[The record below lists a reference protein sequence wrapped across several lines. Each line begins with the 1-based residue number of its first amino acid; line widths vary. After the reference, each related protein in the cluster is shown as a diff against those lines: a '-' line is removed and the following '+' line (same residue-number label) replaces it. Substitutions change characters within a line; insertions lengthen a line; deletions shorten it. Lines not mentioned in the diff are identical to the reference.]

1 MKYKFPKISN
11 IKDVLPAIE
20 NSSEFIVTE
29 KEGGYTVI
37 NYMVSTDK
45 TFPPAVTEADAIRRE
60 CRGMIF
66 HTKTGNIL
74 HRRLHKFFNVNERD
88 ETQVGKIDF
97 SQPHVILEKLDGSMI
112 TPVFTDAG
120 IRWGTKMGVTDV
132 ALPVEEFIVDHPQ
145 FVRVAKY
152 CHKNGMTPIFEWCS
166 RKQRIVVDYPE
177 DKLVLIAVRW
187 NDDGNYMAYDAMTAV
202 FTDQLEIPIVK
213 QYPGTVESMQHLIDS
228 CKDLTEAEGFVV
240 RFDDGHMVKVKGE
253 WYLQLH
259 KAKDAIRFEKN
270 IIELILTEKIDDTK
284 AFLLDK
290 DRACL
295 EAYQEKFWLGVL
307 KTTDM
312 LESLFAS
319 GRCDDKKNFAVNFV
333 LRQERNIQGFLFE
346 MYKGRKAFD
355 VLKEVLLLNCGSQ
368 TKVDS
373 MRWIHNST
381 WNVQTE

>member
-1 MKYKFPKISN
+1 MKYSFPHISN
-11 IKDVLPAIE
+11 ISQVLPVIKD
-20 NSSEFIVTE
+20 SPEFIVAE
-29 KEGGYTVI
+29 KDGGYTVI
-37 NYMVSTDK
+37 NYLVATDK
-45 TFPPAVTEADAIRRE
+45 TFPSVITEADAIRRE

-88 ETQVGKIDF
+88 ETQVNLVDF

-132 ALPVEEFIVDHPQ
+132 ALPVEEFIVDHPEY
-145 FVRVAKY
+145 VRVAEY

-177 DKLVLIAVRW
+177 DKLMLIAVRW
-187 NDDGNYMAYDAMTAV
+187 NDTGDYMAYDVMTAV
-202 FTDQLEIPIVK
+202 FQNELVVPIVK
-213 QYPGTVESMQHLIDS
+213 QYPGTAESMQHLIDS

-240 RFDDGHMVKVKGE
+240 RFDDGHMVKIKGE

-270 IIELILTEKIDDTK
+270 IIELILTEKVDDAK
-284 AFLLDK
+284 AFLLDE
-290 DRACL
+290 DRIRV
-295 EAYQEKFWLGVL
+295 EKFQEEFWAGFFETAAILQAL
-307 KTTDM
+307 Y
-312 LESLFAS
+312 S
-319 GRCDDKKNFAVNFV
+319 GGFSRDKKDFAVNFV
-333 LRQERNIQGFLFE
+333 LHQPRHLQGLLFE
-346 MYKGRKAFD
+346 MYKGRSVAD
-355 VLKEVLLLNCGSQ
+355 VLKEELLTNCGSQ

-373 MRWIHNST
+373 VRWIHKAH
-381 WNVQTE
+381 WVLPVE